1 MLMYTVH
8 CSAILIS
15 ILSQINMCTRLAC
28 EAANWRQWPRALGL
42 WAAAVRFAARD
53 QDGIWTATKEA
64 ATKRLGLLVGGIAR
78 ALLHL
83 GEASQLAA
91 WVGPG
96 RVLGLPVATGWG
108 LMGAAHLC
116 LVRYD
121 YVAAIPMLEEVG
133 QEYAHLPGGPN
144 EAHHWATATAHKMI
158 RKYEA
163 GVQLAGE
170 RERQA
175 EAEAGLQRSDRRL
188 DELLPEVT
196 LPSCPDCRG
205 WVDPTGRHA
214 CTATGRLGYG
224 ARRWGSAHRDV
235 VAEARHLAKC
245 DIGLE
250 W

>member
-133 QEYAHLPGGPN
+133 QERSRTTLSVGRQRPGESHHSPGP
-144 EAHHWATATAHKMI
+144 
-158 RKYEA
+158 
-163 GVQLAGE
+163 
-170 RERQA
+170 
-175 EAEAGLQRSDRRL
+175 GLTCR
-188 DELLPEVT
+188 DEYNVW
-196 LPSCPDCRG
+196 DF
-205 WVDPTGRHA
+205 
-214 CTATGRLGYG
+214 
-224 ARRWGSAHRDV
+224 
-235 VAEARHLAKC
+235 
-245 DIGLE
+245 
-250 W
+250 